1 MDVKSTFLNEDLREE
16 VYICQ
21 PARFIIAGQARCC
34 MVCGRLHGHGTQCST
49 TR

>member
-21 PARFIIAGQARCC
+21 PARFIIASQVSKVLYGLR
-34 MVCGRLHGHGTQCST
+34 
-49 TR
+49 